1 MSAPKTKNGILVTG
15 GTGFLGSHLLKLLA
29 ADPAVAPRLRVL
41 VHSAAPAWL
50 RELGLTLVQGSVTS
64 PDSLTAA
71 VEGVAEI
78 YHLAGLVSHLPGDA
92 HRMYAV
98 HVDGTRFL
106 CEAAVKAG
114 VRRIVMA
121 STSGTIAVSRREDDV
136 ADEGVPTPI
145 DLISRWPYYASK
157 HYQEQTARRACR
169 DKVELVTVNPSL
181 LLGPGDDR
189 LSSTRFIVQFIARDI
204 ALMPAGG
211 VNLVD
216 ARDVAAL
223 LPVAMARGT
232 AGDRYLVGAVNW
244 SFADLFGRLERLTK
258 VPAPKLKVKGDFQH
272 LASRAQAALFKG
284 LGRKVPVE
292 PTSVEMAQYF
302 WYFDA
307 GKASRELGFMPRDP
321 ADTLRDTVNY
331 VRRHLLGNGAFSTP
345 ARATA

>member
-1 MSAPKTKNGILVTG
+1 MSAPKTKYGILVTG

-157 HYQEQTARRACR
+157 HYQEETARRACR